1 MIYPILI
8 YPDSRLHEVCAP
20 VQEITSEFK
29 QLAEDMAETMYAAEG
44 LGLAA
49 PQVGVMASLLVI
61 DCVITQFTQL
71 RPQPRPMVLFN
82 PTIIW
87 ASSKTSVHDEGC
99 LSLPNRRVKVARP
112 TEVLVRWVGL
122 NGIAQEELFSDLWAT
137 CVQHEIDHL
146 AGKLIID
153 YEP

>member
-8 YPDSRLHEVCAP
+8 YPDSHLRQVCKP
-20 VQEITSEFK
+20 VQEITSELK
-29 QLAEDMAETMYAAEG
+29 QLAKDMLETMYAARG

-49 PQVGVMASLLVI
+49 PQVGVMTSLLVM
-61 DCVITQFTQL
+61 DCDTTQFTQ
-71 RPQPRPMVLFN
+71 PRPIKMFN
-82 PTIIW
+82 PAIIW
-87 ASSKTSVHDEGC
+87 ASSKMSVHDEGC

-112 TEVLVRWVGL
+112 VEVLVRWVGL
-122 NGIAQEELFSDLWAT
+122 DGIAQEELFSDLWAT

>member
-8 YPDSRLHEVCAP
+8 YPDSHLRQVCKP

-87 ASSKTSVHDEGC
+87 ASSKMSVHDEGC

-122 NGIAQEELFSDLWAT
+122 DGIAQEELFSGLWAT
-137 CVQHEIDHL
+137 CIQHEIDHL

>member
-8 YPDSRLHEVCAP
+8 YPDSHLRQVCKP
-20 VQEITSEFK
+20 VQEITSELK
-29 QLAEDMAETMYAAEG
+29 QLAKDMLETMYAAKG

-49 PQVGVMASLLVI
+49 PQVGVMISLLVI
-61 DCVITQFTQL
+61 DCVITQFI
-71 RPQPRPMVLFN
+71 QPKPIEMFN
-82 PTIIW
+82 PAIIW
-87 ASSKTSVHDEGC
+87 ASSKMSVHDEGC

-122 NGIAQEELFSDLWAT
+122 DGIAQEELFSGLWAT

>member
-8 YPDSRLHEVCAP
+8 YPDSRLREVCEP
-20 VQEITSEFK
+20 VQEITSELK
-29 QLAEDMAETMYAAEG
+29 QLAKAMAETMYVAKG

-49 PQVGVMASLLVI
+49 PQVGVMISLLVI
-61 DCVITQFTQL
+61 DCVITQFTQFI
-71 RPQPRPMVLFN
+71 QPKPIEMFN
-82 PTIIW
+82 PAIIW
-87 ASSKTSVHDEGC
+87 ASSKMSVHDEGC

-122 NGIAQEELFSDLWAT
+122 DGIAQEELFSGLWAT
-137 CVQHEIDHL
+137 CIQHEIDHL